1 MPKLELNRT
10 IKKSQRGAVIV
21 LFALLL
27 PVLFGFMGLG
37 IDVGLA
43 YVEKGK
49 VQDIADSA
57 ALAGAAKLSANGNND
72 MNTIKAIKSAVKSY
86 VEANGIALDEND
98 MLLKEADKWDAKETL
113 DKGQDA
119 LVAYGVVSV
128 TNSEGVAVPR
138 VRVRITKRVPV
149 VFLSMVDGIADN
161 IVVSAKAAAEGGSE
175 VKAEVSGGNPV
186 FWAGTINAQYHDSNN
201 LVVTDGFDFT
211 VYISAG
217 EYKPSM
223 WPGKG
228 VVYASQIKDT
238 SFYTDAD
245 TLKVVYTPPLPDGR
259 DFIPTSCYYFDN
271 GEIKPSGTTI
281 SPDIWI
287 DGKQSVEAQALA
299 KAQAEHAYEMKQKY
313 ETNVNDASSK
323 INAIAAEKMD
333 YYNGEGNKRYI
344 GLAIGSDP
352 DNNPK
357 IINNILPED
366 AGKEIDLYVNG
377 SYLQGHEYFKGRQC
391 VLTNAQLKGVAKV
404 NNLIAENMLYIA
416 TDGMSYGNIY
426 AKDTSLNIG
435 GSSNV
440 LSGKVWVPN
449 GQIWTGGSNNKLLC
463 ESGSDPAIVCGQTM
477 HLGLAY
483 ETKTVDKNG
492 WYVDPDTG
500 KGEAKV
506 LPTIEI
512 SGPNQVDGS
521 WQLYVGGSFSGQGG
535 SGSGSS
541 GTITEGETVKLR
553 LVE

>member
-1 MPKLELNRT
+1 MNKNYLYTKFKNA
-10 IKKSQRGAVIV
+10 QRGAIMV
-21 LFALLL
+21 LFAVLL
-27 PVLFGFMGLG
+27 PVLFGFMGFS
-37 IDVGLA
+37 IDLGLA

-49 VQDIADSA
+49 VQDIADAA
-57 ALAGAAKLSANGNND
+57 ALAGAAHLGDSDRDTTVKD
-72 MNTIKAIKSAVKSY
+72 AVKAY
-86 VEANGIALDEND
+86 VEANGIKLGAND
-98 MLLKEADKWDAKETL
+98 LVNRVDGSAWDAKDTL
-113 DKGQDA
+113 AKGQDA
-119 LVAYGVVSV
+119 LVSYSIVSV
-128 TNSEGVAVPR
+128 TKDGETRDR
-138 VRVRITKRVPV
+138 VRVRITKRAPLFFFNVLGDFSDGLV
-149 VFLSMVDGIADN
+149 VA
-161 IVVSAKAAAEGGSE
+161 AKAAAEGGSE
-175 VKAEVSGGNPV
+175 VTAEVSGGNPV

-281 SPDIWI
+281 SPDICI

-333 YYNGEGNKRYI
+333 YYNGVGNKRYI

-521 WQLYVGGSFSGQGG
+521 WQLYVGGSFSGQVG